1 MYSGKPT
8 TTINI
13 TDWTAV
19 PHIPRGGKLPTLK
32 RGATDL
38 VPVRFAWQLFW
49 NMGGYDK
56 NPDGDETPAGP
67 NATKSEFIFR
77 TDNAYNPEDWL
88 EARAD
93 VFGPNLEARVK
104 WFQKEMEI
112 PVTGV
117 IDPPTW
123 KKLGEVNGVDIE
135 GTGEGSPRSI
145 FSTLG
150 LDKSFKIAGYNAQ
163 VWQLVL
169 GSVGV
174 FAAFTI
180 LTRGK

>member
-8 TTINI
+8 TTLKLKE
-13 TDWTAV
+13 WTAV
-19 PHIPRGGKLPTLK
+19 PLIPRGGKLPTLK
-32 RGATDL
+32 RGSSDL
-38 VPVRFAWQLFW
+38 ASVRFAWQLFW

-56 NPDGDETPAGP
+56 NPDGDENPASQESTTT
-67 NATKSEFIFR
+67 ATIFK
-77 TDNAYNPEDWL
+77 TSTLYNTEDWL

-104 WFQKEMEI
+104 WFQKEMDI
-112 PVTGV
+112 PVSGV
-117 IDPPTW
+117 IDPRTW

-135 GTGEGSPRSI
+135 GSGKISL
-145 FSTLG
+145 FSRLG

-174 FAAFTI
+174 FAAFKI